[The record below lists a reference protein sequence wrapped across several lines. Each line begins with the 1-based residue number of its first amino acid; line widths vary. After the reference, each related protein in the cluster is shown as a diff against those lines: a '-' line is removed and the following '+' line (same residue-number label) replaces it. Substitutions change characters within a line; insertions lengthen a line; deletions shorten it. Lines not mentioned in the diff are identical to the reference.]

1 MSDDGTT
8 REPMLE
14 IYLFEATQLME
25 QLEEISIEC
34 EKNKSIDT
42 ESINEIFRI
51 MHTIKSSSAMMMFNN
66 ISVLAHSVED
76 LFYFIR
82 ENKAVNI
89 DFESLFDLVLLG
101 IDFIKG
107 EVSKIDNDENADGCS
122 EELVLKS
129 SNLLSVMK
137 EANIV
142 TLGDVVPPLKEDTKC
157 FINSY
162 ENQDSKVKQ
171 KYIARIFYEDG
182 CEMENVR
189 AYTVIHNLKD
199 IASEMY
205 YIPEDIIES
214 NESVEIIRKNGFLVG
229 FATSVEHEKV
239 AEKLNEIIFLRDL
252 ELLQVEDYPEEIK
265 KVKAKS
271 IIQLEGPLENIEPF
285 GDKEPIKIELIQIEP
300 IQIEQVEKVDTNKE
314 EVEHITKVA
323 KQQSIISVNISKLD
337 MLLDLVGEIVIS
349 EAMVTKNPDLEGLSL
364 DNFNKASR
372 QLRKLTNELQDVVM
386 SIRMVPVSMTFHKMN
401 RIVRDMSKKLDK
413 NVELEIIGEETEVDK
428 NIIDH
433 ISDPLMH
440 LVRNSLDHGI
450 EDKEERIASG
460 KPPIGKIILEA
471 KNAGGDVFIIVRD
484 DGRGLDKSK
493 IYEKAKLQGLVTR
506 PEDEL
511 TDKEIFANI
520 LLPGFSTNESVTEYS
535 GRGVGMDVVKKNID
549 SIGGSISIESV
560 MGRGSII
567 SIKIPLTLAII
578 DGLEVAV
585 GISKY
590 TIPITSIK
598 ESFKPKENEVIADS
612 DGNEIIMIRGEAYPI
627 YRLHRI
633 FNINTKVTSS
643 TNGIMVLIED
653 NTKSAC
659 LFVDSLIG
667 EQQVVVKAL
676 PTYIKKAKGIA
687 GCTILG
693 DGNISLI
700 IDVNGIL
707 DR

>member
-1 MSDDGTT
+1 
-8 REPMLE
+8 MLE

-25 QLEEISIEC
+25 QLEEISIKC

-42 ESINEIFRI
+42 EHINEIFRI

-66 ISVLAHSVED
+66 ISVLAHSMED

-107 EVSKIDNDENADGCS
+107 EVLKIDNDEAADGPS

-129 SNLLSVMK
+129 SNLLTVMK
-137 EANIV
+137 SANSV
-142 TLGDVVPPLKEDTKC
+142 TLEEVALQPKEDTK
-157 FINSY
+157 FYISTY
-162 ENQDSKVKQ
+162 EDQDLEARQ
-171 KYIARIFYEDG
+171 KYTVRIFYEDG

-199 IASEMY
+199 IVSEMY

-214 NESVEIIRKNGFLVG
+214 NESVEIIRKNGFLIG
-229 FATSVEHEKV
+229 FTTSIEQEKV

-252 ELLQVEDYPEEIK
+252 ELLQVEEYPEEIK

-271 IIQLEGPLENIEPF
+271 IIQLEGPLENIEF
-285 GDKEPIKIELIQIEP
+285 LGDKEL

-401 RIVRDMSKKLDK
+401 RIVRDMSKKLNKD
-413 NVELEIIGEETEVDK
+413 VELEIIGEETEVDK

-450 EDKEERIASG
+450 EDKAERIASG
-460 KPPIGKIILEA
+460 KPSNGKITLEA
-471 KNAGGDVFIIVRD
+471 KNAGGDVFIIISD

-511 TDKEIFANI
+511 TDKEIFSYI

-585 GISKY
+585 GNSKY

-612 DGNEIIMIRGEAYPI
+612 DGNEMIMIRGEAYPI

-633 FNINTKVTSS
+633 FDINTKVTSS

>member
-1 MSDDGTT
+1 MSGDGII

-34 EKNKSIDT
+34 EKNKKIGT
-42 ESINEIFRI
+42 EAINEIFRI

-66 ISVLAHSVED
+66 ISVLAHSLED

-82 ENKAVNI
+82 ESKAINI
-89 DFESLFDLVLLG
+89 DFEKLFDLVLLG

-107 EVSKIDNDENADGCS
+107 EVSKIENDCNADGLS
-122 EELVLKS
+122 EPLVLKS
-129 SNLLSVMK
+129 SNLLQDMK
-137 EANIV
+137 KANGVIIK
-142 TLGDVVPPLKEDTKC
+142 DDCQEKKEDTKYY
-157 FINSY
+157 ISAY
-162 ENQDSKVKQ
+162 EKLGSEIKQ
-171 KYIARIFYEDG
+171 KYFARIFYEDG

-189 AYTVIHNLKD
+189 AYTVVHNLKE
-199 IASEMY
+199 IVSEMY
-205 YIPEDIIES
+205 HIPEDIIES
-214 NESVEIIRKNGFLVG
+214 DDSVEAIRRDGFLIG
-229 FATSVEHEKV
+229 FSTSTSKEKI
-239 AEKLNEIIFLRDL
+239 EEQLNGIIFLREL
-252 ELLQVEDYPEEIK
+252 ELQQVEEYPLEFK
-265 KVKAKS
+265 ALKAKIQ
-271 IIQLEGPLENIEPF
+271 IILENPITEETIYKETP
-285 GDKEPIKIELIQIEP
+285 DKL
-300 IQIEQVEKVDTNKE
+300 DTNKE
-314 EVEHITKVA
+314 EVGNIIKSG

-349 EAMVTKNPDLEGLSL
+349 EAMVTKNPDLEGLTL
-364 DNFNKASR
+364 ENFNKASR

-386 SIRMVPVSMTFHKMN
+386 SIRMVPVSTTFHKMN
-401 RIVRDMSKKLDK
+401 RIVRDMSKKLNK
-413 NVELEIIGEETEVDK
+413 EVELVIIGEDTEVDK

-440 LVRNSLDHGI
+440 LVRNSLDHGL
-450 EDKEERIASG
+450 EDKEERIASS
-460 KPPIGKIILEA
+460 KPPMGKITLEA
-471 KNAGGDVFIIVRD
+471 KNAGGDVFIIVSD
-484 DGRGLDKSK
+484 DGRGLDRGK
-493 IYEKAKLQGLVTR
+493 IYEKAKFQGLVTK
-506 PEDEL
+506 PEGEL
-511 TDKEIFANI
+511 TDKEIFSCI
-520 LLPGFSTNESVTEYS
+520 LLPGFSTNESVTEFS

-549 SIGGSISIESV
+549 SIGGAISIESV
-560 MGRGSII
+560 VGRGSTI

-585 GISKY
+585 GTSKY
-590 TIPITSIK
+590 TIPITSIR
-598 ESFKPKENEVIADS
+598 ESFKPKENDVIADS
-612 DGNEIIMIRGEAYPI
+612 EGNEMIMIRGEAYAI
-627 YRLHRI
+627 HRLHRI
-633 FNINTKVTSS
+633 FNIDTEVISS
-643 TNGIMVLIED
+643 NNGIMVMVED
-653 NTKSAC
+653 NTKAAC

>member
-1 MSDDGTT
+1 MSNGGTT

-42 ESINEIFRI
+42 EHINEIFRI

-66 ISVLAHSVED
+66 ISVLAHSMED

-107 EVSKIDNDENADGCS
+107 EVSKIENDENADGFS

-137 EANIV
+137 EANVV
-142 TLGDVVPPLKEDTKC
+142 TSDIIETHTVEDSNY
-157 FINSY
+157 IISAY
-162 ENQDSKVKQ
+162 ENQDLEARQ
-171 KYIARIFYEDG
+171 KYTVRIFYEDG

-199 IASEMY
+199 IVSEMY

-214 NESVEIIRKNGFLVG
+214 NDSVEIIRKNGFLVG
-229 FATSVEHEKV
+229 FATSIDHEKV

-252 ELLQVEDYPEEIK
+252 ELLQVEEYPEEIK
-265 KVKAKS
+265 KVKAKN
-271 IIQLEGPLENIEPF
+271 IIQLEGPLEMIETL
-285 GDKEPIKIELIQIEP
+285 GDKELIQIES
-300 IQIEQVEKVDTNKE
+300 IQIDQVEKVDTNKE

-401 RIVRDMSKKLDK
+401 RIVRDMSKKLNK
-413 NVELEIIGEETEVDK
+413 EVELEIIGEETEVDK

-460 KPPIGKIILEA
+460 KPPIGKITLEA

-493 IYEKAKLQGLVTR
+493 IYEKAKLQGLVTKN
-506 PEDEL
+506 EDEL
-511 TDKEIFANI
+511 TDKEIFAFI
-520 LLPGFSTNESVTEYS
+520 LLPGFSTNENVTEYS

-598 ESFKPKENEVIADS
+598 ESFKPKENEVIEDS
-612 DGNEIIMIRGEAYPI
+612 DGNEMIMIRGEAYPI
-627 YRLHRI
+627 YRLHRL
-633 FNINTKVTSS
+633 FNVNTKVT
-643 TNGIMVLIED
+643 TPTDGIMVLVED

-700 IDVNGIL
+700 IDVSGIL

>member
-1 MSDDGTT
+1 
-8 REPMLE
+8 MLE

-42 ESINEIFRI
+42 EHINEIFRI

-66 ISVLAHSVED
+66 ISVLAHSMED

-107 EVSKIDNDENADGCS
+107 EVLKIDNDEAADGSS

-142 TLGDVVPPLKEDTKC
+142 TLGDVVPPPQEDTNY
-157 FINSY
+157 FISSY
-162 ENQDSKVKQ
+162 ENQDNEVKQ
-171 KYIARIFYEDG
+171 KYTARIFYEDG

-205 YIPEDIIES
+205 YIPENIIES
-214 NESVEIIRKNGFLVG
+214 NDSVEIIRKNGFLVG
-229 FATSVEHEKV
+229 FATSIEQEKV

-252 ELLQVEDYPEEIK
+252 ELLQVVEYPEEIK
-265 KVKAKS
+265 KIKAKS
-271 IIQLEGPLENIEPF
+271 IIQLEGPLENIELL
-285 GDKEPIKIELIQIEP
+285 GDKESIKIESIQIES
-300 IQIEQVEKVDTNKE
+300 IQIEQVDKVDTNK
-314 EVEHITKVA
+314 EVEHITKVS

-401 RIVRDMSKKLDK
+401 RIVRDMSKKLNKD
-413 NVELEIIGEETEVDK
+413 VELEIIGEETEVDK

-450 EDKEERIASG
+450 EDKEGRIASG
-460 KPPIGKIILEA
+460 KPPIGKITLEA

-506 PEDEL
+506 PEEEL
-511 TDKEIFANI
+511 TDKEIFAFI

-549 SIGGSISIESV
+549 SIGGSISIES
-560 MGRGSII
+560 MIGRGSVI

-612 DGNEIIMIRGEAYPI
+612 DGNEMIMIRGEAYPI

-633 FNINTKVTSS
+633 FDINTKVTSS

>member
-1 MSDDGTT
+1 MS

-14 IYLFEATQLME
+14 VYIFEATQLME

-34 EKNKSIDT
+34 EKSKKIGT
-42 ESINEIFRI
+42 EAINEIFRV

-66 ISVLAHSVED
+66 ISVLAHSLED

-82 ENKAVNI
+82 ENKGETI
-89 DFESLFDLVLLG
+89 DFENLFDLVLSG

-107 EVSKIDNDENADGCS
+107 EVSKIQNNGEADGSS
-122 EELVLKS
+122 EILVLKS
-129 SNLLSVMK
+129 SSLLRNMK
-137 EANIV
+137 ETNAEIIKNDS
-142 TLGDVVPPLKEDTKC
+142 TEQKEDTKHY
-157 FINSY
+157 ISSY
-162 ENQDSKVKQ
+162 QSGDEEGKQ
-171 KYIARIFYEDG
+171 KYVARIFYEDG

-189 AYTVIHNLKD
+189 AYTVVHNLKN
-199 IASEMY
+199 IANEIY
-205 YIPEDIIES
+205 HLPKDIIES
-214 NESVEIIRKNGFLVG
+214 NDSVEDIRKNGFLIG
-229 FATSVEHEKV
+229 FSTSERKEKI
-239 AEKLNEIIFLRDL
+239 EEQLNEIIFLKEL
-252 ELLQVEDYPEEIK
+252 ELLQVEEYPPELKVLKRKKEI
-265 KVKAKS
+265 
-271 IIQLEGPLENIEPF
+271 ILDQPIETM
-285 GDKEPIKIELIQIEP
+285 KI
-300 IQIEQVEKVDTNKE
+300 NKE
-314 EVEHITKVA
+314 ETPPLTITG

-337 MLLDLVGEIVIS
+337 MLLDLVGEIVIT
-349 EAMVTKNPDLEGLSL
+349 EAMVTKNPDLEGLQL
-364 DNFNKASR
+364 ENFNKAAR
-372 QLRKLTNELQDVVM
+372 QLRKLTNELQDIVM

-401 RIVRDMSKKLDK
+401 RIVRDMGKKLNK
-413 NVELEIIGEETEVDK
+413 EVELEIIGEETEVDK

-440 LVRNSLDHGI
+440 LVRNSLDHGL
-450 EDKEERIASG
+450 EEKEERIASG
-460 KPPIGKIILEA
+460 KPEMGKITLEA

-484 DGRGLDKSK
+484 DGRGLDKKS
-493 IYEKAKLQGLVTR
+493 IYEKAKLQGLVTKL
-506 PEDEL
+506 EEEL
-511 TDKEIFANI
+511 TDKEIFSNI
-520 LLPGFSTNESVTEYS
+520 LLPGFSTNETVTEYS

-549 SIGGSISIESV
+549 SIGGTISIESS
-560 MGRGSII
+560 RGCGSEI

-585 GISKY
+585 GKSKY
-590 TIPITSIK
+590 TIPIISIR

-612 DGNEIIMIRGEAYPI
+612 DGNEMIMIRGEAFPI

-633 FNINTKVTSS
+633 FNIKTEVTGS
-643 TNGIMVLIED
+643 NEGIMVLVED
-653 NTKSAC
+653 NTKAAC

-700 IDVNGIL
+700 LDVSSIL

>member
-1 MSDDGTT
+1 
-8 REPMLE
+8 MLE

-25 QLEEISIEC
+25 QLEEISIKC

-42 ESINEIFRI
+42 EHINEIFRI

-66 ISVLAHSVED
+66 ISVLAHSMED

-107 EVSKIDNDENADGCS
+107 EVLKIDNDEAADGPS

-129 SNLLSVMK
+129 SNLLTVMK
-137 EANIV
+137 SANSV
-142 TLGDVVPPLKEDTKC
+142 TLEEVAPQPKEVTK
-157 FINSY
+157 FYISTY
-162 ENQDSKVKQ
+162 EDQDLEARQ
-171 KYIARIFYEDG
+171 KYTVRIFYEDG

-199 IASEMY
+199 IVSEMY

-214 NESVEIIRKNGFLVG
+214 NESVEIIRKNGFLIG
-229 FATSVEHEKV
+229 FTTSIEQEKV

-252 ELLQVEDYPEEIK
+252 ELLQVEEYPEEIK

-271 IIQLEGPLENIEPF
+271 IIQLEGPLENIELL
-285 GDKEPIKIELIQIEP
+285 GDKEP

-401 RIVRDMSKKLDK
+401 RIVRDMSKKLNKD
-413 NVELEIIGEETEVDK
+413 VELEIIGEETEVDK

-460 KPPIGKIILEA
+460 KTSSGKITLEA

-506 PEDEL
+506 PEEEL
-511 TDKEIFANI
+511 TDKEIFSYI

-585 GISKY
+585 GNSKY

-598 ESFKPKENEVIADS
+598 ESFKPKENEIIADS
-612 DGNEIIMIRGEAYPI
+612 DGNEMIMIRGEAYPI

-633 FNINTKVTSS
+633 FDINTKVTSS

-676 PTYIKKAKGIA
+676 PNYIKKAKGIA